1 MDQKEYIEDL
11 IFMTRHY
18 INSGYELQ
26 PIIACL
32 QSEYTVGDIYL
43 AYNAAKILIKDS
55 LSFAYEK

>member
-11 IFMTRHY
+11 TFMTRHY

-26 PIIACL
+26 AIIARL

-43 AYNAAKILIKDS
+43 SYNAAKILIKDS